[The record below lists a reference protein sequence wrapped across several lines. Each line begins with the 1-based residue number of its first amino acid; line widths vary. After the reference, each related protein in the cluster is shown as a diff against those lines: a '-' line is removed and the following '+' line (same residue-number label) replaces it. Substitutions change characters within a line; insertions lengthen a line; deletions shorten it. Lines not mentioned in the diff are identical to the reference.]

1 MKEEEFQKKVL
12 NKFGEIEKRL
22 MNIEEKLGN
31 IESAMNSMY
40 EDIEDEEDEE
50 YEGEEA
56 SSPEPEDNNIAG
68 ILPPHKNIRGYV

>member
-56 SSPEPEDNNIAG
+56 S
-68 ILPPHKNIRGYV
+68 